1 MHNPTVYSQQMSPLT
16 LIVTLALMILLT
28 VSNWKIFVKAG
39 EPGWKAIIPFYNAY
53 TQFKFSVGNG
63 WMFLTMYVPYFLMTI
78 FTNLMNSN
86 PDSLIFPILVI
97 VAAIITVISSIWVTV
112 NMCKHFGK
120 GIGFAIGAI
129 LLSFIFYPILAFGSA
144 QYSEEI

>member
-1 MHNPTVYSQQMSPLT
+1 MYNPTVYSQQMSPLT
-16 LIVTLALMILLT
+16 AVISLALMILLI

-53 TQFKFSVGNG
+53 TQYKFSVGNG
-63 WMFLTMYVPYFLMTI
+63 WMFLTMYVPYFFMMI

-86 PDSLIFPILVI
+86 TDSLVFPILVI
-97 VAAIITVISSIWVTV
+97 IMGVITLVSFIWL
-112 NMCKHFGK
+112 NIKMCRCFGK

-129 LLSFIFYPILAFGSA
+129 ILPIIFYPILAFGSA
-144 QYSEEI
+144 QYSRED